1 MSFGRIRAL
10 QSESF
15 RHAAIYAALFA
26 VSMTVLLALVYV
38 TIDQAFKSDL
48 LRAAN
53 DDLTSIHKAYIAG
66 LPRKKGIHEAKEMIE
81 DRLLAPDDMDRFLL
95 QSDPRTRLAGN
106 MPPMKP
112 RVGEFHLHYPLHG
125 AIRDVLGHGD
135 FLAPNL
141 YAFVGRDTA
150 DARAAEW
157 AILRDFAWFLAG
169 SVILAALS
177 GLILGRS
184 FLRRIDVISD
194 TCRSI
199 MAGHLG
205 ERIPA
210 GVKNTELDRL
220 SATINSML
228 DRIQALMDSLKQVSN
243 DIAHDM
249 RTPLSHLRLGLERAR
264 NTPQTQEQYS
274 ATIESAIAEA
284 DQVLEMFS
292 ALLRIAELEA
302 SARHLGFQ
310 DVDLSALTARAHD
323 MYRPV
328 MDDAGHPFVIE
339 AQPSVSVP
347 GDPALLL
354 QLITNLLDNA
364 NIHTPPETPISI
376 SVANG
381 RDGAVI
387 TVSDHGPGIP
397 AEDRERVFRRFYRR
411 EQSRT
416 SPGSGLGLSLVS
428 VIAELHGATVELA
441 DNAPGLRI
449 MVKFPA
455 IAAETGTKAA

>member
-26 VSMTVLLALVYV
+26 VTMIILLALVYV
-38 TIDQAFKSDL
+38 TMDQAFKNDL

-53 DDLTSIHKAYIAG
+53 DDLTSIRKAYVAG

-95 QSDPRTRLAGN
+95 QSDPRTWLAGN
-106 MPPMKP
+106 MPAMNPQ
-112 RVGEFHLHYPLHG
+112 VGEFHLRYPLNGTIH
-125 AIRDVLGHGD
+125 DVIGHGE
-135 FLAPNL
+135 FLSGNL

-150 DARAAEW
+150 EAAAAEW
-157 AILRDFAWFLAG
+157 AILRDFSWMLVG

-184 FLRRIDVISD
+184 FLRRIDTISD

-199 MAGHLG
+199 MAGRLG

-210 GVKNTELDRL
+210 GLRNTELDRL

-228 DRIQALMDSLKQVSN
+228 DRIQVLMNSLKQVSN

-264 NTPQTQEQYS
+264 SQTSEQYS

-284 DQVLEMFS
+284 DQVLEMFA

-302 SARHLGFQ
+302 SARHVGFQ
-310 DVDLSALTARAHD
+310 NIDLVALLNKAHD
-323 MYRPV
+323 MYKPV
-328 MDDAGHPFVIE
+328 MDDAGHPFEIE
-339 AQPSVSVP
+339 ARSTAIVC

-354 QLITNLLDNA
+354 QMITNLLDNA
-364 NIHTPPETPISI
+364 NIHTPAGTPISI
-376 SVANG
+376 SAAYG
-381 RDGAVI
+381 QSGPVI
-387 TVSDHGPGIP
+387 TVSDEGPGIP
-397 AEDRERVFRRFYRR
+397 AEDREKVFRRFYRR

-428 VIAELHGATVELA
+428 VIAELHGAVVELA

-449 MVKFPA
+449 TVKFPA
-455 IAAETGTKAA
+455 IVPASSIKVA